1 MSLVLKI
8 TNPTGSASGG
18 VAANT
23 SRYYQLNDAAY
34 VVTGDDDATVT
45 SAVVGATTYA
55 AGTLVIKV
63 GHLGRNKT
71 FDELLSS

>member
-23 SRYYQLNDAAY
+23 SRFYQLSDAAY
-34 VVTGDDDATVT
+34 AVTGDTNATVT
-45 SAVVGATTYA
+45 SAVVGSTTFT

>member
-23 SRYYQLNDAAY
+23 SRFYQLSDAAY
-34 VVTGDDDATVT
+34 AVTGDNDTTIT
-45 SAVVGATTYA
+45 SAVVGSTTFT
-55 AGTLVIKV
+55 AGTLVVKV
-63 GHLGRNKT
+63 GHLGRNNT

>member
-8 TNPTGSASGG
+8 TNPTGTASGG

-23 SRYYQLNDAAY
+23 SRYYQLTDAAY
-34 VVTGDDDATVT
+34 AVTGDDDTTVA
-45 SAVVGATTYA
+45 SAVVGSTTYA

-63 GHLGRNKT
+63 GHLGRNGT

>member
-8 TNPTGSASGG
+8 TNPTSSASGG

-23 SRYYQLNDAAY
+23 SRFYQLNDAAY
-34 VVTGDDDATVT
+34 VVTGDSNTTIA
-45 SAVVGATTYA
+45 SAVVGSTTFA

-63 GHLGRNKT
+63 GHVGRNNT